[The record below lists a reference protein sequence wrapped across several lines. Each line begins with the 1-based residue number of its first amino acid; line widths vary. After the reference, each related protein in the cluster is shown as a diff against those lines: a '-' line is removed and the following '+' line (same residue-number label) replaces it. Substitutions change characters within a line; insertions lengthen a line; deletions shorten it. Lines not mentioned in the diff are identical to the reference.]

1 MKKLYFAL
9 FFALCAIA
17 VQAQTNQIASLFHDG
32 AVELYY
38 GAEALESAYEA
49 AVDGDAITLSAG
61 TFNSVPKIEKA
72 ITIRGAGMGTLDG
85 GEQTPMTLLSGNFTI
100 AVPLNKEGHLTL
112 EGLCHTGRIAADFAR
127 NMSIQKCNFTDMTG
141 QSYPAPKVIN
151 IRDFTVL
158 NSIIGKA
165 KRSGNASDNVN
176 GTYINS
182 VVTFEDINGPNSTCN
197 STLVFSNCLIF
208 ITAGHSTAKV
218 YRSTLDNC
226 VIWNKK
232 QAAKYALD
240 QSSVANNCVWLGEH
254 DANLFPA
261 ASNNGTNSVS
271 ETLDIFKANTFY
283 ELNETG
289 LQYLGTDGK
298 QIGIYGGNM
307 PFTTVT
313 TGPRIKKFEVS
324 PTTTADGKLSVEIEV
339 GAAE

>member
-72 ITIRGAGMGTLDG
+72 ITIRGAGMGTLEG
-85 GEQTPMTLLSGNFTI
+85 GAQTPMTLLSGNFTI
-100 AVPLNKEGHLTL
+100 AVPLTKEGHLTL
-112 EGLCHTGRIAADFAR
+112 EGLCHTGTIKTDFAK
-127 NMSIQKCNFTDMTG
+127 NLSIQKCNFNDIGDYTNSVK
-141 QSYPAPKVIN
+141 QN
-151 IRDFTVL
+151 LEDFVVL
-158 NSIIGKA
+158 NSVIGRMPMGYNEKQ
-165 KRSGNASDNVN
+165 VT

-182 VVTFEDINGPNSTCN
+182 VVTCRNSSFNFYGNSPLSFLNCIVLINESTVSGN
-197 STLVFSNCLIF
+197 F
-208 ITAGHSTAKV
+208 
-218 YRSTLDNC
+218 YRSTFDNC
-226 VIWNKK
+226 IIWNKK

-240 QSSVANNCVWLGEH
+240 QTSVANNCVWLGVH
-254 DANLFPA
+254 ATNPFPY
-261 ASNNGTNSVS
+261 ASDNGTNSVS

>member
-85 GEQTPMTLLSGNFTI
+85 GEQTPMTLLSGDFAI
-100 AVPLNKEGHLTL
+100 AVPLTKEGHVTL
-112 EGLCHTGRIAADFAR
+112 EGLCNTGYVRADFAKDLV
-127 NMSIQKCNFTDMTG
+127 IQKCRFLHMAANSNG
-141 QSYPAPKVIN
+141 VKKHLE
-151 IRDFTVL
+151 DFIIL
-158 NSIIGKA
+158 NSVIDEIPIG
-165 KRSGNASDNVN
+165 SSDETVT

-182 VVTFEDINGPNSTCN
+182 VISWGRMSNNPYGYPLSFNNCILSVTNANVSSIEYSSLENS
-197 STLVFSNCLIF
+197 
-208 ITAGHSTAKV
+208 
-218 YRSTLDNC
+218 
-226 VIWNKK
+226 VIWNKSSSNFSLNK
-232 QAAKYALD
+232 
-240 QSSVANNCVWLGEH
+240 SSVANNCLLLGKH
-254 DANLFPA
+254 AAKPFPA
-261 ASNNGTNSVS
+261 ASDNGTNSVA
-271 ETLDIFKANTFY
+271 EILDIFKADTFY

>member
-38 GAEALESAYEA
+38 GAEALEAAYEA

-72 ITIRGAGMGTLDG
+72 ITIRGAGMGTLKD

-100 AVPLNKEGHLTL
+100 EIPLTKEEHLTL
-112 EGLCHTGRIAADFAR
+112 EGICHTGNISISEAKDL
-127 NMSIQKCNFTDMTG
+127 SIQKCSINTTSLNGTG
-141 QSYPAPKVIN
+141 NLK
-151 IRDFTVL
+151 DFTVV
-158 NSIIGKA
+158 NSVISKA
-165 KRSGNASDNVN
+165 MDGYGCS

-182 VVTFEDINGPNSTCN
+182 VISYRVNSSDLNRTG
-197 STLVFSNCLIF
+197 TLVFNNCLIIF
-208 ITAGHSTAKV
+208 NSLVNGIHNSTFE
-218 YRSTLDNC
+218 NC
-226 VIWNKK
+226 ILWNKSTTGS
-232 QAAKYALD
+232 AGYL
-240 QSSVANNCVWLGEH
+240 SMLSVANNCVWLGTH
-254 DANLFPA
+254 ASVVFPG
-261 ASNNGTNSVS
+261 ASANGTNTILSAL
-271 ETLDIFKANTFY
+271 TIFKDKTFY
-283 ELNETG
+283 ELDETG